1 MADDK
6 GDAPEA
12 KGDERKAD
20 AKRSIAFADDG
31 AARARAPAEAKD
43 ALSAER
49 AAHDAAAAEG
59 LFTVHL
65 TRAAG
70 GHFGIWLVKRE
81 GRIVVARLDKHL
93 SGEYVGV
100 TIGDILRKARAPTRA
115 SRARR
120 RGRERAPSLLLT
132 RARARARTTSGRRA
146 RHPRHGLQR
155 RDRADTL
162 ESRAEGDH
170 AHLRARDEVRR
181 LRRLGVAACVCVCV
195 PVLV

>member
-1 MADDK
+1 MADAK

-115 SRARR
+115 SRAAAARP
-120 RGRERAPSLLLT
+120 RARTISPAHA
-132 RARARARTTSGRRA
+132 RARARANKLRSTSATSETWVTT
-146 RHPRHGLQR
+146 
-155 RDRADTL
+155 T
-162 ESRAEGDH
+162 
-170 AHLRARDEVRR
+170 
-181 LRRLGVAACVCVCV
+181 
-195 PVLV
+195 